1 MNINISKSLQ
11 DLRREKGNT
20 QEELA
25 NYLSISI
32 QAVSKWERAEGYPD
46 ITLLPKIAAF
56 YGVSVDDLLGVGE
69 LRKHDLIKK
78 YRTRALELNGRGMVS
93 EAVSVWREAL
103 AEFPEDHEVMS
114 ELARY
119 LYEEFT
125 VTKRAESL
133 NEAIRLCEKI
143 LAKSTDREM
152 RSFAINYLTA
162 FYKALG
168 DHKKSMEA
176 AAMGGS
182 MYHSKDFLV
191 SEAAY
196 DDEVIYTHYFTGEK
210 ITGDQWR
217 KSTISEFAEILA
229 HVLDYT
235 NTVDPLTRHEFI
247 LNMLKLL
254 YSDGFYGAAARRVAN
269 SHYHCARI
277 YAERG
282 DEKKTREHLEGMARF
297 AKQYETLPQEFTFK
311 SPILNGLKRYNET
324 APSRKWSEHF
334 LKRITEEEY
343 GSRTFDRYREEAWF
357 KKIIA
362 ELEGKAGIRQA
373 GDPV

>member
-1 MNINISKSLQ
+1 MDINISKSLQ
-11 DLRREKGNT
+11 VLRREKGNT

-56 YGVSVDDLLGVGE
+56 YGVTVDDLLGVGE
-69 LRKHDLIKK
+69 LRKRDLIKN
-78 YRTRALELNGRGMVS
+78 YRTRAIELHGLGMVPD
-93 EAVSVWREAL
+93 AVQVWREAL

-125 VTKRAESL
+125 KTKQPESL

-143 LAKSTDREM
+143 LAKSTDQEM
-152 RSFAINYLTA
+152 RNFAINYLTA

-168 DHKKSMEA
+168 DHKKSMEFA
-176 AAMGGS
+176 EMGGS
-182 MYHSKDFLV
+182 IYHSRDFLV

-196 DDEVIYTHYFTGEK
+196 DDEVIYAHYFTGEK

-217 KSTISEFAEILA
+217 KSAIAEFVEILV

-235 NTVDPLTRHEFI
+235 NTVDRLTRHEFT

-254 YSDGFYGAAARRVAN
+254 YSDGFYGEAARRAAN

-282 DEKKTREHLEGMARF
+282 DEKKTREHLEGMVRF
-297 AKQYETLPQEFTFK
+297 AKQYETLPQEFMFK
-311 SPILNGLKRYNET
+311 SPILNGLKRYKEVP
-324 APSRKWSEHF
+324 PSRKWSEHY
-334 LKRITEEEY
+334 LKRLTDEECSC
-343 GSRTFDRYREEAWF
+343 GVFDRFREEGWF
-357 KKIIA
+357 RRIVG
-362 ELEGKAGIRQA
+362 ELEDRK
-373 GDPV
+373 